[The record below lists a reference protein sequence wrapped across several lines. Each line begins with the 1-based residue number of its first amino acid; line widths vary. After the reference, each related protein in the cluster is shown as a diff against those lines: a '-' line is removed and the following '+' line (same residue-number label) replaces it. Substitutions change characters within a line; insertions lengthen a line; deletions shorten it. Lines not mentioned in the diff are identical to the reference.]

1 MIGVEPELAREKV
14 ARRQLDN
21 RVLRLQQ
28 RRLAGYALARG
39 VGDVADALHR
49 HRALVARAP
58 KSLASLVRHL
68 ESVSALRISLA
79 PILEPTIRQLRRR
92 HRGERLLRAGHAVHR
107 HAVVVGGRARQAR
120 QRGGELAALDLH
132 VFLVNGLPR
141 GGVLLLVFH
150 SGRTAA
156 RHAAVDDSPRGHRE
170 HVARGAATAARV
182 GVDEDFPVAPRLF
195 PREAGVEGARAREVA
210 HGGRVGRHLAECAAE
225 VQCLD
230 VHVLRVECLGV
241 HIDNHRTRVRVEH
254 VARHALHVDVAL
266 DDLLHRHAPR
276 VILVGAQGEVHR
288 PGEVQPRVRRGGQAV
303 QRGEMAEG
311 EPLRV
316 VAQGGVDQQR
326 GVGGAEGEAR
336 DAQLADVHRVVDVE
350 RHRMRRVVDRG
361 GGVRLA
367 LGRPLSLHGDIRY
380 QPVDLR
386 VRDVVLDG
394 AARQKGQGQR
404 HDISQILQQH
414 ISLSIISIKYSLLK
428 QKVSISLF
436 QG

>member
-1 MIGVEPELAREKV
+1 M
-14 ARRQLDN
+14 
-21 RVLRLQQ
+21 
-28 RRLAGYALARG
+28 
-39 VGDVADALHR
+39 
-49 HRALVARAP
+49 
-58 KSLASLVRHL
+58 
-68 ESVSALRISLA
+68 
-79 PILEPTIRQLRRR
+79 
-92 HRGERLLRAGHAVHR
+92 
-107 HAVVVGGRARQAR
+107 
-120 QRGGELAALDLH
+120 
-132 VFLVNGLPR
+132 
-141 GGVLLLVFH
+141 LLVFH
-150 SGRTAA
+150 GGRTAA
-156 RHAAVDDSPRGHRE
+156 RHAAVDDGPRGHRE

-195 PREAGVEGARAREVA
+195 PREAGVEGARRSEIA
-210 HGGRVGRHLAECAAE
+210 HGGRVGRHLAKGAAE
-225 VQCLD
+225 VERADAQVAQVRVLL
-230 VHVLRVECLGV
+230 HV
-241 HIDNHRTRVRVEH
+241 DNHRAGVRVEH
-254 VARHALHVDVAL
+254 VARHAVHVDVAL

-288 PGEVQPRVRRGGQAV
+288 PGEIQPRVRRGGQAV

-326 GVGGAEGEAR
+326 GVSGAEGEAH

-350 RHRMRRVVDRG
+350 RDGAGRVVDDRL
-361 GGVRLA
+361 GVRRA

-394 AARQKGQGQR
+394 AARQEGQGQR
-404 HDISQILQQH
+404 GDISQILQQH